1 MTTTMLA
8 RPEHTQAFRQRRA
21 VNWLSL
27 GMLYA
32 FFYATRYNFAAAAPR
47 MAVPLGWKNTEL
59 GVFEMM
65 MPLVYGLAVV
75 FNGPL
80 ADRVGGKK
88 AFLFGA
94 VGVTVMNVLFGLASF
109 AVISPAVWSQGANA
123 QVVTPAVLGF
133 GLTSGTLLTLMAI
146 VWGLNGYFQSF
157 GALSIVKVNAQWF
170 HVRERGTFAGVF
182 GVLIRFG
189 LLLAFQGVPLIFL
202 FFPWQYAF
210 WIPGLCV
217 AVFFLVNLKW
227 MQNSPK
233 DAGLGEFDTGDDAD
247 PTDVAPTIPD
257 ILRKVFASRT
267 MWIIAAGSMMV
278 GFVRRSV
285 VDAWWPKYFVDE
297 FLEPRYRLID
307 PMHAKELAA
316 QALGSYPPYII
327 ATWGIALAGIAGGF
341 AFGITSDRRFG
352 GRRAPVIAFGFLG
365 MAFLLGAVRGIGRA
379 APRAHRRGVLPGG
392 AVLLRERRARH
403 DRRRGV
409 DGLRRPQGGGL
420 RRGPVRR
427 HAVSRGR
434 VRRPGRRLHHGHV
447 GMGTVALGADPLRAH
462 RRPADDADLERRAE
476 GKGGTLTPPGRC
488 CAGLKPC
495 AIVPP

>member
-1 MTTTMLA
+1 MTSATLA
-8 RPEHTQAFRQRRA
+8 RPEHTQAFRERRA

-80 ADRVGGKK
+80 ADRIGGKK

-109 AVISPAVWSQGANA
+109 AVLSPAVWSQGANA
-123 QVVTPAVLGF
+123 HVVTPAVLGY
-133 GLTSGTLLTLMAI
+133 GLTSGMLLTLMAI
-146 VWGLNGYFQSF
+146 VWGVNGYFQSF

-210 WIPGLCV
+210 WIPAFCV

-233 DAGLGEFDTGDDAD
+233 DAGLGEFDTGDDLD
-247 PTDVAPTIPD
+247 PSDAAPTIPE

-285 VDAWWPKYFVDE
+285 VDAWWPKYFVDV
-297 FLEPRYRLID
+297 FLEPKYRLID
-307 PMHAKELAA
+307 PMHAKDLAA
-316 QALGSYPPYII
+316 KALVSYPPYII

-352 GRRAPVIAFGFLG
+352 GRRAPVITFGFLG
-365 MAFLLGAVRGIGRA
+365 MAGLLGLFAVSDAMNLGPTVAACCLVVLSFCVNGAHGMIGGAASMDFGGRKAAASAAGLFDGMQYLAGAFVGLGVGYITANWGWGPWHWAPIPFALIGALLMMRIWNVVPKGRA
-379 APRAHRRGVLPGG
+379 SH
-392 AVLLRERRARH
+392 
-403 DRRRGV
+403 
-409 DGLRRPQGGGL
+409 
-420 RRGPVRR
+420 
-427 HAVSRGR
+427 
-434 VRRPGRRLHHGHV
+434 
-447 GMGTVALGADPLRAH
+447 
-462 RRPADDADLERRAE
+462 
-476 GKGGTLTPPGRC
+476 
-488 CAGLKPC
+488 
-495 AIVPP
+495 